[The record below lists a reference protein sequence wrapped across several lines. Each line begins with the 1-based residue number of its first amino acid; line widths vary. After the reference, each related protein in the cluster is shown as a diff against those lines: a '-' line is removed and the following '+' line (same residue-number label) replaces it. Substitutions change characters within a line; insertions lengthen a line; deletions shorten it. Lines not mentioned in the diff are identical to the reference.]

1 MNLAETD
8 LHVKVKRRPI
18 VATFRVKREGYK
30 EDIRLLT
37 PPTAECGGLKASFV
51 DSYRCVA
58 GSSWPSFAGDV
69 FGY

>member
-30 EDIRLLT
+30 TKKERHQAADSPSGSVRRV
-37 PPTAECGGLKASFV
+37 EGSF
-51 DSYRCVA
+51 C
-58 GSSWPSFAGDV
+58 
-69 FGY
+69 

>member
-8 LHVKVKRRPI
+8 LHVKVNAAPLSLLFASKGKAIR
-18 VATFRVKREGYK
+18 K
-30 EDIRLLT
+30 DIRLLT
-37 PPTAECGGLKASFV
+37 PPTAQCGGLKASFV
-51 DSYRCVA
+51 DSYGCVA

>member
-30 EDIRLLT
+30 ERHQ
-37 PPTAECGGLKASFV
+37 AA
-51 DSYRCVA
+51 DSPY
-58 GSSWPSFAGDV
+58 G
-69 FGY
+69 